1 MQDIQYN
8 DIRGSS
14 LQIFARELISI
25 PAAQPNMEEVKLS
38 GRDGTIYK
46 FNGTYAATP
55 IKIPFNYIGAVDRW
69 NDRWRMAKQCCQ
81 KEMQNLLYL
90 MMQAFFIK

>member
-25 PAAQPNMEEVKLS
+25 PAAQPNMEEV
-38 GRDGTIYK
+38 
-46 FNGTYAATP
+46 
-55 IKIPFNYIGAVDRW
+55 NYQGGMEPYTSL
-69 NDRWRMAKQCCQ
+69 MAH
-81 KEMQNLLYL
+81 MQ
-90 MMQAFFIK
+90 QHQ